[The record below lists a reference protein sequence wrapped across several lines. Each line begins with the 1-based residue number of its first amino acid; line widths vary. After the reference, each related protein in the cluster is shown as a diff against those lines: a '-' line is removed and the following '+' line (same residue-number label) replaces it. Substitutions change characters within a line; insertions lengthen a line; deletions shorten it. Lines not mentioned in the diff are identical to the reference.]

1 MVFAK
6 IKLTNKEKDESMG
19 QNNKRDI
26 NIFGLSASQVLTRQI
41 CEQLGIKQKEVQTI
55 RFADGEVLVQSLESV
70 RGKEIYVVQSTE
82 QPVNEN
88 LMELLI
94 ALDAFKRASAAKINV
109 VMPYFGYARQDRK
122 AGSRQPITAKL
133 VADLLTVA
141 GANRVITVDIHSA
154 QTMGFFDIPFDNFET
169 SQTLAEQIINTIIS
183 DKLDYQN
190 CLLVS
195 PDHGGLTRV
204 HKVDEYTHGLTRGVA
219 VIAKRRPEP
228 NKAEVEFVLGDIK
241 GKTCFIIDDLID
253 TAGTIVSAA
262 NALRAHGAKEIYIF
276 ACHGL
281 FNGPAIERLSTAIKD
296 KVIKKVVVTNTIEI
310 PETKHFAGLEV
321 VSVASLIAPMIQASV
336 NDESL
341 SHVYDQAKERI
352 HQKVEKY
359 IKVH

>member
-1 MVFAK
+1 MSQNRDD
-6 IKLTNKEKDESMG
+6 NKK
-19 QNNKRDI
+19 I
-26 NIFGLSASQVLTRQI
+26 NIFGLGASQTLTNEI
-41 CEQLGIKQKEVQTI
+41 CDILGIKQQKVQTI
-55 RFADGEVLVQSLESV
+55 RFADGEILVQSLESV
-70 RGKEIYVVQSTE
+70 RGKEIYVIQSTN

-109 VMPYFGYARQDRK
+109 VMPYYGYARQDRK

-183 DKLDYQN
+183 DQLDYQN

-204 HKVDEYTHGLTRGVA
+204 HKVDDYTKGLTKGVA

-228 NKAEVEFVLGDIK
+228 NKAEVEFVLGDIE

-253 TAGTIVSAA
+253 TAGTIATETTSRPGKRFSAGISIV
-262 NALRAHGAKEIYIF
+262 L
-276 ACHGL
+276 
-281 FNGPAIERLSTAIKD
+281 
-296 KVIKKVVVTNTIEI
+296 VTTTFLIT
-310 PETKHFAGLEV
+310 P
-321 VSVASLIAPMIQASV
+321 SLIAVDKRSIAGPL
-336 NDESL
+336 N
-341 SHVYDQAKERI
+341 RP
-352 HQKVEKY
+352 
-359 IKVH
+359 

>member
-1 MVFAK
+1 MSQNRDV
-6 IKLTNKEKDESMG
+6 NKK
-19 QNNKRDI
+19 I
-26 NIFGLSASQVLTRQI
+26 NIFGLSASQTLTNEI
-41 CEQLGIKQKEVQTI
+41 CDILGIEQQKAQTI
-55 RFADGEVLVQSLESV
+55 RFADGEILVQSLESV
-70 RGKEIYVVQSTE
+70 RGKEIYVIQSTN

-109 VMPYFGYARQDRK
+109 VMPYYGYARQDRK

-141 GANRVITVDIHSA
+141 GADRVITVDIHSA

-183 DKLDYQN
+183 DQLDYQN

-204 HKVDEYTHGLTRGVA
+204 HKVDDYTKGLTKGVA

-228 NKAEVEFVLGDIK
+228 NKAEVEFVLGDIQ

-253 TAGTIVSAA
+253 TAGTIVNAA
-262 NALRAHGAKEIYIF
+262 NALKANGAKEIYIF

-296 KVIKKVVVTNTIEI
+296 GVIKKVVVTNTIEI
-310 PETKHFAGLEV
+310 PAEKHFPGLEV
-321 VSVASLIAPMIQASV
+321 VSVASLIAPMIEASV
-336 NDESL
+336 HDEPL
-341 SHVYDQAKERI
+341 SNVYSQAKEKI